1 MNMVYVRFCSWN
13 KEKIYFFCFWK
24 LSVQFS
30 KHKISGIFRNS
41 IIPIWVR
48 SFVGLRMRKN
58 RLTTSEFACFQNQQI
73 SGGRSNA
80 RKLRMTHT
88 LPDRYNIYKSQ
99 KCSEHILSSD
109 LIHSFHSR
117 ICCRELQHFTLT
129 KWFYQQKKNGMQH
142 LWASNTF
149 VWYCLLV
156 FVSRSMP
163 APSIPIFLLLLFPS
177 RSFWCSRRRAM

>member
-1 MNMVYVRFCSWN
+1 MNKWINVQSMNMVYVRFCSWN

-88 LPDRYNIYKSQ
+88 LPDRYNVP
-99 KCSEHILSSD
+99 
-109 LIHSFHSR
+109 
-117 ICCRELQHFTLT
+117 
-129 KWFYQQKKNGMQH
+129 
-142 LWASNTF
+142 NTF
-149 VWYCLLV
+149 SHPIWFIVSIRV
-156 FVSRSMP
+156 FV
-163 APSIPIFLLLLFPS
+163 AGNCNILLWRNDFTS
-177 RSFWCSRRRAM
+177 KKKTECNIYERATHSCGTVC